1 MDPFAI
7 TSDPAAYLP
16 REATENALQR
26 LEQGLR
32 EGRRVQVLSGPAGV
46 GKTLLLHV
54 LAARL
59 GRDFRSLYLP
69 YASLGWQDL
78 CAWILGL
85 LGEPAGAF
93 PDRELLASARRSA
106 LHGRPLLLMVD
117 EASAIP
123 PESAESLAEL
133 VGEADGALRL
143 LLVPVDDV
151 RAGRVLA
158 TLARDVE
165 ELRLSAPLTLDET
178 ERYVRTRLV
187 RSGVEFSLQRRFDA
201 DTIAYLHR
209 VSGGNPR
216 RLHHLAA
223 EVLRGNLA
231 VLPGSE
237 ALEALGAVPT
247 SGDALEVDATEA
259 EAAAAAREGYEEDLA
274 TEPALR
280 IVPPRPAAGAG
291 LAAAAAPRAAAA
303 PAVAEPEPRAT
314 SLPARSSERKPE
326 RAPEPPLGPP
336 EPEPTNWW
344 IVMAV
349 NLAIALGLV
358 AGLWY
363 GGLLPPP
370 ASH

>member
-1 MDPFAI
+1 LDPFAI
-7 TSDPAAYLP
+7 TCDPAGYLP
-16 REATENALQR
+16 REATESALQR
-26 LEQGLR
+26 LEHGFR
-32 EGRRVQVLSGPAGV
+32 HGRRVQVLSGPAGG

-59 GRDFRSLYLP
+59 DRDFRCLYLP

-85 LGEPAGAF
+85 LGEPPGAF
-93 PDRELLASARRSA
+93 PERELLASARRFA
-106 LHGRPLLLMVD
+106 LHGRPLLLMID
-117 EASAIP
+117 EASGIP
-123 PESAESLAEL
+123 PESAEGLAEL

-165 ELRLSAPLTLDET
+165 ELRLSAPLTLEET

-187 RSGVEFSLQRRFDA
+187 RSQVDFDLQRRFDA
-201 DTIAYLHR
+201 DTVAYLHR

-237 ALEALGAVPT
+237 AREALGAVPT
-247 SGDALEVDATEA
+247 SGDALEVDAAEA
-259 EAAAAAREGYEEDLA
+259 EAAAAAHEGDEEDLA

-280 IVPPRPAAGAG
+280 IAPPKIAAGAG
-291 LAAAAAPRAAAA
+291 LAAAAPRAAAS
-303 PAVAEPEPRAT
+303 PVVAEPEPRPT
-314 SLPARSSERKPE
+314 SQPTRE
-326 RAPEPPLGPP
+326 PEPPLGPP
-336 EPEPTNWW
+336 EPEATNWW
-344 IVMAV
+344 FVAGV
-349 NLAIALGLV
+349 NLAIVVGLV
-358 AGLWY
+358 VGLWY

-370 ASH
+370 SH